1 MKNSKFVRS
10 AAFAVALVLGGAG
23 MTGTAFARPNTGGG
37 PAKTSVG
44 KKVDPPRAGC
54 QWNGVGF
61 KDGEQTSST
70 VHHADGS
77 STVVTYTCSNGT
89 WIS

>member
-10 AAFAVALVLGGAG
+10 AAFAVALMLGGAG

-37 PAKTSVG
+37 PAKTTT
-44 KKVDPPRAGC
+44 KKAPPRAGC
-54 QWNGVGF
+54 QWNGVSF
-61 KDGEQTSST
+61 NDGDTTSST
-70 VHHADGS
+70 VHHADGT

>member
-1 MKNSKFVRS
+1 MMKSSKLVRS
-10 AAFAVALVLGGAG
+10 AAFAFALLVGGAG

-37 PAKTSVG
+37 PGKTTPT
-44 KKVDPPRAGC
+44 KKAPPRAGC

-61 KDGEQTSST
+61 NDGDTTSST
-70 VHHADGS
+70 VHHADGT